1 MVRRVV
7 SVAALA
13 VALYGCGGGG
23 ASVSPATPGAL
34 GDRAPATLTFVIR
47 VPSGTSI
54 TAKLRRPAYVS
65 PSTQSLTIAN
75 SSGTVL
81 VTANLTP
88 QSAGCTAPTA
98 TTPLTCTVSATV
110 PSGTNTLTIA
120 SYDAPGATGKK
131 VAVAALQVTAAAS
144 GPTTINLT
152 LSGIVA
158 SLTLALDPPALP
170 SGTAAR
176 SATLLNALDPDG
188 NIIIGPETFV
198 DASGNALTIT
208 LTNSDAS
215 GKTSLAK
222 STFTAPGGT
231 DLSYNGTTLAS
242 ATITAS
248 APGVTSKNAT
258 LTIGGNSAF
267 ITEFGTG
274 IALASFPT
282 GIALG
287 PDGNLWFTEE
297 LGDRIGRITPHG
309 VVTEFSAG
317 LTPFSFATGI
327 TAGPDGNLWFAEN
340 AAFSGATGATGRIG
354 RITPAGVI
362 TEFSAGIPSGALP
375 VSIAA
380 GSDGNLWFTDASAPR
395 IGRITP
401 AGAVNMFTTG
411 ITLTATNSNSGGCS
425 MTRGPNGNVWWLE
438 QTFSFATPSRIAQ
451 ITPAGVVTEYP
462 LLLNEFAG
470 GMAPGPDGNV
480 WFTINNGVARIT
492 PTGTIT
498 RFSGAVGTGCIALG
512 PDGNL
517 WSTAAFSDSLA
528 KSTPTGAITTYDTTF
543 GITPFAEV
551 IGITAGPD
559 GNLWFT
565 EAFNPGI
572 GRVNLR

>member
-1 MVRRVV
+1 MVRRVI

-23 ASVSPATPGAL
+23 ASVSPVTPGAL

-47 VPSGTSI
+47 VPSSTSI
-54 TAKLRRPAYVS
+54 AAKLRRPAYVS

-98 TTPLTCTVSATV
+98 TPPLTCTGS
-110 PSGTNTLTIA
+110 PTLP
-120 SYDAPGATGKK
+120 PGATGKK

-176 SATLLNALDPDG
+176 SALLLNALDPDG
-188 NIIIGPETFV
+188 NIIIGPETFA

-267 ITEFGTG
+267 ITEFRAG
-274 IALASFPT
+274 IAAASSPE

-287 PDGNLWFTEE
+287 PDGNLWFTEFT
-297 LGDRIGRITPHG
+297 GDRIGRITPHG

-317 LTPFSFATGI
+317 MTPFSNAVGI
-327 TAGPDGNLWFAEN
+327 TAGPDGNLWFTEN
-340 AAFSGATGATGRIG
+340 AGFSTNTGRIG

-362 TEFSAGIPSGALP
+362 TEVSAGVPSGAVP

-380 GSDGNLWFTDASAPR
+380 GSDGNLWFTDSTAPR
-395 IGRITP
+395 VGRITP
-401 AGAVNMFTTG
+401 AGAVTMFTAG
-411 ITLTATNSNSGGCS
+411 ITLASTNANFRRS
-425 MTRGPNGNVWWLE
+425 
-438 QTFSFATPSRIAQ
+438 
-451 ITPAGVVTEYP
+451 
-462 LLLNEFAG
+462 
-470 GMAPGPDGNV
+470 
-480 WFTINNGVARIT
+480 
-492 PTGTIT
+492 
-498 RFSGAVGTGCIALG
+498 
-512 PDGNL
+512 
-517 WSTAAFSDSLA
+517 
-528 KSTPTGAITTYDTTF
+528 
-543 GITPFAEV
+543 
-551 IGITAGPD
+551 
-559 GNLWFT
+559 
-565 EAFNPGI
+565 
-572 GRVNLR
+572 

>member
-7 SVAALA
+7 IVALAAL
-13 VALYGCGGGG
+13 LSGCGGGG
-23 ASVSPATPGAL
+23 ASVAPATPGA
-34 GDRAPATLTFVIR
+34 GDRAPATISFVIR
-47 VPSGTSI
+47 VPSGTS
-54 TAKLRRPAYVS
+54 TAARLRRPAYVS

-120 SYDAPGATGKK
+120 SYDAPGATGTK

-158 SLTLALDPPALP
+158 SLALALDPAALP
-170 SGTAAR
+170 TGTAAR
-176 SATLLNALDPDG
+176 SALILNALDPDG
-188 NIIIGPETFV
+188 NIIVGPELFV

-208 LTNSDAS
+208 LSNSDAS
-215 GKTSLAK
+215 GKTSLTK

-231 DLSYNGTTLAS
+231 DLSYNGAALAS

-248 APGVTSKNAT
+248 APGVTSKTAT

-267 ITEFGTG
+267 ITEFRTG
-274 IALASFPT
+274 IASASSPA

-287 PDGNLWFTEE
+287 ADGNLWFTEE
-297 LGDRIGRITPHG
+297 YGDRIGRITPRG

-317 LTPFSFATGI
+317 LTPFSLASSI
-327 TAGPDGNLWFAEN
+327 TAGPDGNLWFTEN
-340 AAFSGATGATGRIG
+340 AGRIG

-362 TEFSAGIPSGALP
+362 SEFSAGIPSGAQP
-375 VSIAA
+375 VAIAA
-380 GSDGNLWFTDASAPR
+380 GSDGNLWFSDSTAPR

-401 AGAVNMFTTG
+401 TGAVTMFTTG
-411 ITLTATNSNSGGCS
+411 ITLPGASANFAPCS
-425 MTRGPNGNVWWLE
+425 MARGPNGNVWWLE
-438 QTFSFATPSRIAQ
+438 ETFSFSTPPRIAQ

-462 LLLNEFAG
+462 LQLNEIAVG
-470 GMAPGPDGNV
+470 VAPGPDGNV
-480 WFTINNGVARIT
+480 WFTVSNNIARIT
-492 PTGTIT
+492 PSGTIT
-498 RFSGAVGTGCIALG
+498 RFSGANGNGCIALG

-517 WSTAAFSDSLA
+517 WFTGDFTDNVG
-528 KSTPTGAITTYDTTF
+528 KSTPTGTITNYDTTF
-543 GITPFAEV
+543 GITSFSSPV
-551 IGITAGPD
+551 GITAGPD
-559 GNLWFT
+559 GNLWFAEQST
-565 EAFNPGI
+565 PGV
-572 GRVNLR
+572 GRVNIR

>member
-1 MVRRVV
+1 MVRRVI

-23 ASVSPATPGAL
+23 ASVSPVTPGAL

-47 VPSGTSI
+47 VPSSTSI
-54 TAKLRRPAYVS
+54 AAKLRRPAYVS

-176 SATLLNALDPDG
+176 SALLLNALDPDG
-188 NIIIGPETFV
+188 NIIIGPETFA

-267 ITEFGTG
+267 ITEFRAG
-274 IALASFPT
+274 IAAASSPE

-287 PDGNLWFTEE
+287 PDGNLWFTEFT
-297 LGDRIGRITPHG
+297 GDRIGRITPHG

-317 LTPFSFATGI
+317 MTPFSNAVGI
-327 TAGPDGNLWFAEN
+327 TAGPDGNLWFTEN
-340 AAFSGATGATGRIG
+340 AGFSTNTGRIG

-362 TEFSAGIPSGALP
+362 TEFSAGIPSGAVP

-380 GSDGNLWFTDASAPR
+380 GSDGNLWFTDSTAPR
-395 IGRITP
+395 VGRITP
-401 AGAVNMFTTG
+401 AGAVTMFTAG
-411 ITLTATNSNSGGCS
+411 ITLASTNANFGGCS
-425 MTRGPNGNVWWLE
+425 MARGPNGNVWWLE
-438 QTFSFATPSRIAQ
+438 QTFVFATPSRIAQ

-462 LLLNEFAG
+462 LQLNEVADG
-470 GMAPGPDGNV
+470 VAPGPDGNV

-492 PTGTIT
+492 PAGTIT
-498 RFSGAVGTGCIALG
+498 RFSGANSVGCIALG

-517 WSTAAFSDSLA
+517 WSTSEFSDGVA
-528 KSTPTGAITTYDTTF
+528 KSTPAGAITNYDTTF
-543 GITPFAEV
+543 GITQFSAV

-565 EAFNPGI
+565 ELSNPGI